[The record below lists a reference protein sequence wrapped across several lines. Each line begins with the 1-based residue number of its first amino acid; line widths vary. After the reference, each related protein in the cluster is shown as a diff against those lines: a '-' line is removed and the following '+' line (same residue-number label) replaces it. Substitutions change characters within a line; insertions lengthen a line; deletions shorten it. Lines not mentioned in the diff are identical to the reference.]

1 MSNDFSSI
9 DFSDVPNHEIQ
20 GIDIVRITRS
30 DMAMKG
36 SMKFAQLS
44 QRMYVSYEMLKDD
57 MHHIAP
63 SIRWKALKI
72 NDFFLLKWFK
82 TCPNSRWKNMGCFIA

>member
-1 MSNDFSSI
+1 MYNTANYDSSHFDSNREIFLYVFLDMSNDFSSI

-20 GIDIVRITRS
+20 GIEIIHTEES
-30 DMAMKG
+30 DLAMKG

-57 MHHIAP
+57 MHHISP
-63 SIRWKALKI
+63 SIRWKPL
-72 NDFFLLKWFK
+72 
-82 TCPNSRWKNMGCFIA
+82 